1 MSGTITP
8 VYPGKGFSRSNLSY
22 IRKFYIR
29 FPKRETVS
37 HKLSWSHYFEL
48 LKIDDDLAREFYQNQ
63 AIKENWTV
71 REKQDNSNSQERINL
86 IERYILLFGSD
97 SIECIV
103 ADREFVGERWL
114 KYLNDNGL
122 RYYIRIRNNFKVF
135 IPRKNETVKAFLL
148 FNAYNINEFV
158 YYPNIVKI
166 NGQLCYVAN
175 IAL

>member
-1 MSGTITP
+1 MG
-8 VYPGKGFSRSNLSY
+8 GKGFSRSNLSY